1 MAGWHNKKPSG
12 RLGVGGAQGSMG
24 SGKPDEVRRTVGEE
38 SMRKAVL
45 LRPFY
50 TGKLRYREAKY

>member
-1 MAGWHNKKPSG
+1 
-12 RLGVGGAQGSMG
+12 MG

-45 LRPFY
+45 LSPFY
-50 TGKLRYREAKY
+50 TGKLRYREVKY